1 MILRSLLSGVA
12 LAATLAFAAP
22 ADAKNTLRWASQG
35 DALTLD
41 PHAQNEGPTNT
52 LNVYNVM
59 EPLVRSDAELKLEP
73 ALAESW
79 RIVEPTVWEFKLRQG
94 VKFHDGD
101 TFDADDVIFSIG
113 RAKSAN
119 SDFKNQISSIKEV
132 KKVDDHTVHI
142 VTNGPNPILPNQL
155 VTIAIMS
162 KEWAEKHNVTEVQD
176 YKNKQETYAV
186 RNANGTG
193 PFKVQLREPDVR
205 TILVKN
211 EDWWGLKQWPTNVDE
226 IVYTPIANQATR
238 VAALLSG
245 ELDFVL
251 DPPVQDIGRIK
262 AAPGLKTLNTPQNRT
277 IFLGMDVASPELRSS
292 DVKGKNPFSDPKVRQ
307 AVYQAIDIKAIQQK
321 VMRGDSA
328 PAGIITP
335 SFVNGWT
342 EELDQRLP
350 FDPEASKKL
359 LAEAGYPNGF
369 EVRLDCPND
378 RYINDEAICQAVVGM
393 LGKVGIKVALDA
405 QTKSLHFPK
414 LQRRESDFYM
424 LGWGVPTQDSHY
436 VFNFLYH
443 TKGTWNATGY
453 SNPELDE
460 LIQAMDSE
468 IDIEKRNQI
477 IAKAWEIAKNDMVY
491 VPLHHQVITWA
502 MKDRVDM
509 PIIANDSPQFRY
521 ATVK

>member
-1 MILRSLLSGVA
+1 MTLRILLSGAAIAVA
-12 LAATLAFAAP
+12 LSVAGAAE
-22 ADAKNTLRWASQG
+22 AKNSLRWASQG

-41 PHAQNEGPTNT
+41 PHAQNEGPTISMNLNIMET
-52 LNVYNVM
+52 LVQ
-59 EPLVRSDAELKLEP
+59 SDKTLKIEP

-101 TFDADDVIFSIG
+101 AFNADDVIFSLM

-119 SDFKNQISSIKEV
+119 SDFKNQISMIKEV
-132 KKVDDHTVHI
+132 KKLDDHTVHI
-142 VTNGPNPILPNQL
+142 ITTGPNPILPNQL

-162 KEWAEKHNVTEVQD
+162 KEWSEKHNVTEVQD

-193 PFKVQLREPDVR
+193 AFKLQLREPDVR

-211 EDWWGLKQWPTNVDE
+211 EDWWGQKESPTNVDE

-245 ELDFVL
+245 ELDFLL
-251 DPPVQDIGRIK
+251 DPPLQDIARIK
-262 AAPGLKTLNTPQNRT
+262 AAPGLVTKRTPQDRT
-277 IFLGMDVASPELRSS
+277 IFLGLDVASPELRSS
-292 DVKGKNPFSDPKVRQ
+292 NVKGKNPLADPKVRQ
-307 AVYQAIDIKAIQQK
+307 AMYQAIDIKAIQQK
-321 VMRGDSA
+321 VMRGDSE
-328 PAGIITP
+328 PAGIVTP

-342 EELDQRLP
+342 KELDQRLP
-350 FDPEASKKL
+350 FDADAAKKL
-359 LAEAGYPNGF
+359 LADAGYPDGF
-369 EVRLDCPND
+369 EVKLDCPND

-393 LGKVGIKVALDA
+393 LGKIGIKVTLDA

-414 LQRRESDFYM
+414 LAKRNTDFYL
-424 LGWGVPTQDSHY
+424 LGWGVPTLDSHY

-453 SNPELDE
+453 SNPELDK
-460 LIQAMDSE
+460 LIEAMEVE
-468 IDIEKRNQI
+468 IDLEKRNQI
-477 IAKAWEIAKNDMVY
+477 IAKAWDMAKKDMVY
-491 VPLHHQVITWA
+491 LPLHHQVITWA
-502 MKDRVDM
+502 MRDKLDM
-509 PIIANDSPQFRY
+509 PIIPNDRPQFRY
-521 ATVK
+521 ANFK

>member
-155 VTIAIMS
+155 VTIAMMS